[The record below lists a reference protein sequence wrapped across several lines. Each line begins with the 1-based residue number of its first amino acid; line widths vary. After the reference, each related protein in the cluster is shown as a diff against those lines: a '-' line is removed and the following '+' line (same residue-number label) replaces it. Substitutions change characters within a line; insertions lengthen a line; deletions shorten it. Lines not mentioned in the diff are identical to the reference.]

1 MVLNKIKNFI
11 KETESK
17 YFYQRPS
24 KKYRNIL
31 LNSLSNSDKIKL
43 QSDFDILDRD
53 GVLIM
58 PEYFKKALPN
68 LKDEFE
74 NFISNYAISIGRK
87 QNGED
92 DGKEDIGHYS
102 VNSKGLAN
110 SPYTSLIAL
119 DEYLT
124 RLVSYYWGKPVNW
137 AQMSGTRIEP
147 LDVNEDYRAM
157 KWHHDGN
164 YKQIKVFV
172 LLTDTHKDHQCT
184 HFIPRTHKEW
194 KPKSD
199 KFGVSQE
206 TINNFPEPIYAAGKA
221 GTIIIANTNGY
232 HRGNRNNTKRRDML
246 IFNYTA
252 GRSIWPISLPD
263 DVLIK
268 KNYSWLS
275 KNNLTGVSNQN
286 N

>member
-1 MVLNKIKNFI
+1 MLNKIKNFI

-102 VNSKGLAN
+102 ANSKGLAN

-147 LDVNEDYRAM
+147 LDINEDYRAM

-172 LLTDTHKDHQCT
+172 L
-184 HFIPRTHKEW
+184 
-194 KPKSD
+194 
-199 KFGVSQE
+199 
-206 TINNFPEPIYAAGKA
+206 
-221 GTIIIANTNGY
+221 
-232 HRGNRNNTKRRDML
+232 
-246 IFNYTA
+246 
-252 GRSIWPISLPD
+252 
-263 DVLIK
+263 
-268 KNYSWLS
+268 
-275 KNNLTGVSNQN
+275 
-286 N
+286 